1 MKIKHFFLVTSCVFV
16 IAACGK
22 KADNQAAAV
31 SATMERISDPSDA
44 PPPPPPPPPPPAE
57 CVSQVNFIAPET
69 AEYNPKLIKSADL
82 RIITKDIAGTKK
94 VVRAIAAKC
103 KGVIMREYAVSAGPD
118 VYSEISLSV
127 KAVNF
132 DRFMS
137 LIDSST
143 LEIASRSV
151 SISDVTM
158 QYVDDSA
165 RLANKKQLEKSYIRL
180 LSRAQKIGDIIE
192 IEEKIEEVRSDIESK
207 ESQFKALKFKVA
219 YSEVYLKIEKETNKE
234 IKHDK
239 GKYGT
244 DLSNGFEK
252 GWDDLK
258 SFIVDVI
265 SIWPV
270 YLLVLAIAYFVW
282 LFVKRR
288 RNKKAKV
295 ISKLSAK

>member
-1 MKIKHFFLVTSCVFV
+1 MKIKHFFLVTSCVLV

-22 KADNQAAAV
+22 KTDNQAAAV

-44 PPPPPPPPPPPAE
+44 PPPPPPPPPPAE
-57 CVSQVNFIAPET
+57 CVSQVQYVDPGT
-69 AEYNPKLIKSADL
+69 AQYNPKLIKSADL
-82 RIITKDIAGTKK
+82 RIITKDIVCSKK
-94 VVRAIAAKC
+94 IVHAIAAKC
-103 KGVIMREYAVSAGPD
+103 KGIIMREFAVTEGPE

-127 KAVNF
+127 KGATF
-132 DRFMS
+132 DQFMS

-151 SISDVTM
+151 SVSDVTM

-165 RLANKKQLEKSYIRL
+165 RLANKKQLEKTYIRL
-180 LSRAQKIGDIIE
+180 LSHAQKIADIIE

-219 YSEVYLKIEKETNKE
+219 YSEIYLKIEKETNKE

-239 GKYGT
+239 GKYGS
-244 DLSNGFEK
+244 DLSNGFAK

-258 SFIVDVI
+258 SFFVNVV
-265 SIWPV
+265 SIWPI
-270 YLLVLAIAYFVW
+270 YILVLAIAFVVW
-282 LFVKRR
+282 IIIKRR
-288 RNKKAKV
+288 RKRKAKV
-295 ISKLSAK
+295 ISKLSSQ

>member
-1 MKIKHFFLVTSCVFV
+1 MKIKHLFV
-16 IAACGK
+16 IATCACFLVACGK
-22 KADNQAAAV
+22 RSNSNN
-31 SATMERISDPSDA
+31 SAENTMPISAESISCSEA
-44 PPPPPPPPPPPAE
+44 PPPPPPPPPSE
-57 CVSQVNFIAPET
+57 CVSQVNFIAPES

-82 RIITKDIAGTKK
+82 RIITKDIARTKK

-127 KAVNF
+127 KAANF
-132 DRFMS
+132 DRFMN

-207 ESQFKALKFKVA
+207 ESQFKALKYKVA
-219 YSEVYLKIEKETNKE
+219 YSEVYLKIEMESNKE

-244 DLSNGFEK
+244 DLKNGFEK

-288 RNKKAKV
+288 RNKKAKI